1 MIGRYHGAGRVSGEY
16 ATPDHMNTQH
26 NNSHDRREQVSA
38 SKATQI
44 KLGIDVHADFYVVVR
59 QVDGQHPQPPQKFT
73 ATEFLDW
80 ARRQC
85 ALAVAVH
92 SCYEAG
98 AFGYL
103 RQTMQNR
110 FGLGQM
116 FFQLMILDRLNCRAE
131 PVLTNCGRSNGRGIF

>member
-1 MIGRYHGAGRVSGEY
+1 MVCWSGERGVRY
-16 ATPDHMNTQH
+16 TRPNEHTTQH

-38 SKATQI
+38 SQAIPI